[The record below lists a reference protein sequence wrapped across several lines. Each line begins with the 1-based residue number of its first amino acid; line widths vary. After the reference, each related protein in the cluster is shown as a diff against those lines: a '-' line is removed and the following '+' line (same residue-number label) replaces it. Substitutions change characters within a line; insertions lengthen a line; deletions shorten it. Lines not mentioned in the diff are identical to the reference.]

1 VNTLRIIAVVVY
13 TSGAYAYG
21 ALALISLQEWWTGQA
36 PARPEPVPAG
46 WRELEAVGTALQ
58 LVSLVWFI
66 VLAIMTLVQFS
77 GPTRIWQLDVLRAWL
92 GFSFP
97 PLIMHI
103 TYAEVAAGR
112 STPLPSAWR
121 AFIWLMYLAMHGT
134 VVWSLLVFADVLPT
148 AHQLASRTLTVAIS
162 AGFITAAIYAM
173 ALVGQA
179 PHRKETAREQQL
191 RRWYVVL
198 FGLVVVLFGLLVA
211 LVGRGRASAGT
222 VALGLVEI
230 GANSLPLPFLFVG
243 AYFEHRFEFFDLFV
257 KRGLSLLLTIAVLA
271 GAFTLLLPYTRALNS
286 SPAAPW
292 IYAIVLLPVVTALP
306 WLYGRISTTL
316 DRRWLGRRFTTVEAV
331 TRFLAELR
339 SATNEGQLVERA
351 EQGLAGIFDA
361 EVRVQLSPP
370 QAPPPFVV
378 VEEVE
383 MRPGDAAAGRILLGA
398 RASEA
403 PYFREDVTLLSSL
416 AHILASVVDNHRLQR
431 QGQEQ
436 DQRAREL
443 SLHASRSEL
452 KALRAQIN
460 PHFLFNA
467 LNAIAGLIHKDPA
480 VADRTIE
487 QLADVFRYAL
497 RGAESEWALL
507 DDELEFVRAYL
518 EVERARFGSRL
529 TIDVRLDDEVRGA
542 RVPTMMVQTLVENAV
557 KHGVALVRGPASV
570 AVNARRDRDQLIVT
584 VADTGPG
591 FEATSEARGPT
602 PRARSRRPE
611 AKGQA
616 PEGREQLPE
625 AGGQGRPKTGGYGLS
640 NVRQR
645 LEGYFGD
652 AAALTIER
660 DGDRGRTIVSVSL
673 PLELHAG
680 RHGVGAGSIKES
692 EA

>member
-1 VNTLRIIAVVVY
+1 MNTLRVIALLVY
-13 TSGAYAYG
+13 TCGAFAYG
-21 ALALISLQEWWTGQA
+21 ALVLISLQEWWAEQ
-36 PARPEPVPAG
+36 PATCREPLPSR
-46 WRELEAVGTALQ
+46 WRELEAVGAALQ
-58 LVSLVWFI
+58 LVSFVWFLLLV
-66 VLAIMTLVQFS
+66 VLTLLQF
-77 GPTRIWQLDVLRAWL
+77 GVRPRIWQLDVLQAWL

-103 TYAEVAAGR
+103 TYAEVAAEQ

-121 AFIWLMYLAMHGT
+121 ALVWLMYVAMHGT
-134 VVWSLLVFADVLPT
+134 VAWSLLVFADVIGTP
-148 AHQLASRTLTVAIS
+148 HELASRILTIS
-162 AGFITAAIYAM
+162 ICAGFIIAAIYAM
-173 ALVGQA
+173 ALVGRA
-179 PHRKETAREQQL
+179 PRPTETVRQQQS
-191 RRWYVVL
+191 RRWHLALFGVVIVL
-198 FGLVVVLFGLLVA
+198 FGFLVA
-211 LVGRGRASAGT
+211 LASRGTTSPGAIAM
-222 VALGLVEI
+222 GLVEI
-230 GANSLPLPFLFVG
+230 AAKSLPLPFLFVA

-257 KRGLSLLLTIAVLA
+257 KRGLALLLTIAVLA
-271 GAFTLLLPYTRALNS
+271 GTFALLLPFLQSFGA

-292 IYAIVLLPVVTALP
+292 VYAIVLLPVVTALP
-306 WLYGRISTTL
+306 WLYARISATL

-331 TRFLAELR
+331 THFLAGLR
-339 SATNEGQLVERA
+339 SATNEQQLVERA
-351 EQGLAGIFDA
+351 EQGLAEIFDA
-361 EVRVQLSPP
+361 EVRVQLSP
-370 QAPPPFVV
+370 AHDPPSFPVV
-378 VEEVE
+378 QE
-383 MRPGDAAAGRILLGA
+383 MDMQPGDTSAGRVLMSA

-403 PYFREDVTLLSSL
+403 PYFREDVTLLTSL
-416 AHILASVVDNHRLQR
+416 AHILASVVDNHHLQR
-431 QGQEQ
+431 REQEQ

-480 VADRTIE
+480 IADRTIE

-497 RGAESEWALL
+497 RGSESEWALL

-529 TIDVRLDDEVRGA
+529 RIDVRLDDEVRGA

-570 AVNARRDRDQLIVT
+570 DVHARREGDLLVVT

-591 FEATSEARGPT
+591 FDSEAGGP
-602 PRARSRRPE
+602 RS
-611 AKGQA
+611 
-616 PEGREQLPE
+616 E
-625 AGGQGRPKTGGYGLS
+625 AGGQRSEAGGQRPGPGATHRESRPKPGGYGLA
-640 NVRQR
+640 NIRQR
-645 LEGYFGD
+645 LEGYFGQ

-660 DGDRGRTIVSVSL
+660 DSERGRTIVSVSL

-680 RHGVGAGSIKES
+680 RHRVPAGAIREP